1 MNLGLQLRAIE
12 EQQCHKAFELTEAQ
26 SMALSLAL
34 GYRQITSSDWKGVNW
49 AMTSLF
55 AVMAA
60 VYGCFYLTKPLP
72 EFEHA
77 ATAAV

>member
-1 MNLGLQLRAIE
+1 VWQTRHVPNPYVRKTFVESYLV
-12 EQQCHKAFELTEAQ
+12 CF
-26 SMALSLAL
+26 SLSTLAL